1 MCAAPSVVRDLVS
14 VTDDVVQQSLP
25 ERIASSCRR
34 LSVPLHLVAE
44 PHRMRRVQRRQYL
57 ARGVM
62 EEIANWVAPI
72 ATTIAAV
79 MVAANLGARLTGFG
93 FIVFCVGSIGWMIV
107 GFGTGQMNLVWQNA
121 LLLVVNL
128 VGVWRWLGLRAG
140 YEKGAAVATR
150 ASTGRH

>member
-1 MCAAPSVVRDLVS
+1 
-14 VTDDVVQQSLP
+14 
-25 ERIASSCRR
+25 
-34 LSVPLHLVAE
+34 
-44 PHRMRRVQRRQYL
+44 
-57 ARGVM
+57 M
-62 EEIANWVAPI
+62 EEIANWLAPI